1 MSETPFPAGPVDLE
15 ALDQFLMSDASP
27 ESLERRAEPASSDE

>member
-1 MSETPFPAGPVDLE
+1 MSETLFLAGLVDLE

-27 ESLERRAEPASSDE
+27 ESLALPCHVHGLR